1 VAVQPK
7 PVRSPGLIPGRGRRA
22 TGSVTAPVD
31 RQPRRRGAG
40 ASFPRPTSPR
50 PTRRFAASLSA
61 APTPAPDSPVRGR
74 FAGGS
79 VGGLMFVFVAATLVM
94 VTAVIAVGIVDRWWV
109 LVPVML
115 VDLAT
120 TFGVVAYIMRLL
132 ADVGEAP
139 RSTPR

>member
-7 PVRSPGLIPGRGRRA
+7 PFRSPGLAPGRGRQA
-22 TGSVTAPVD
+22 TASVTSPVD

-40 ASFPRPTSPR
+40 VSSPR
-50 PTRRFAASLSA
+50 PTRRVAAPASA
-61 APTPAPDSPVRGR
+61 APVSAAPESPVRGR

-115 VDLAT
+115 VDFAT
-120 TFGVVAYIMRLL
+120 TFGVVAYIMQLL
-132 ADVGEAP
+132 ADDGEAP

>member
-1 VAVQPK
+1 VAVQPE
-7 PVRSPGLIPGRGRRA
+7 PVRSPDLTPGRGRRA
-22 TGSVTAPVD
+22 TGAVTSQLD

-40 ASFPRPTSPR
+40 AASPR
-50 PTRRFAASLSA
+50 PTRGFAASVSA
-61 APTPAPDSPVRGR
+61 APAPAPDSPARGR
-74 FAGGS
+74 FPGGS

-115 VDLAT
+115 VDFAT
-120 TFGVVAYIMRLL
+120 TFGVVAYIMLLL
-132 ADVGEAP
+132 ADDGEAP

>member
-22 TGSVTAPVD
+22 TASVTSPVD
-31 RQPRRRGAG
+31 RRPPHRGAG
-40 ASFPRPTSPR
+40 VSSPR
-50 PTRRFAASLSA
+50 PTRRVGGPASA
-61 APTPAPDSPVRGR
+61 APVSAAPDFPVRGR
-74 FAGGS
+74 FPGGS

-115 VDLAT
+115 VDFAT

-132 ADVGEAP
+132 ADDGEAP